1 MEFGPATWL
10 TARGG
15 SQLRDS
21 AGFSPASQYAAIPGG
36 HPNTV
41 VKLLEDC
48 IAPTALRQAEY
59 YSRGTA
65 LNQKTVFDF
74 AVVGG
79 GLVGLAT
86 AWSVRTK
93 FPDASILLME
103 KETDVASHQS
113 GRNSGVLHSGIYYK
127 PGSLKAQLVARG
139 RALLLDFCDRNGIKY
154 EICGKVI
161 LATNE
166 DEIPPLESLATRGKE
181 NGLEIKILNEEEIK
195 DVEPQA
201 AGIKAVWVPETGI
214 VDFIGVAKKLAASL
228 DEQGVQI
235 RLETKLVDLDDQGSD
250 LRLVTDHGEVRTRF
264 AVNCAGLFS
273 DQLARKAGTNPQLR
287 IIPFR
292 GEYFMLKPEAKHLV
306 KALIYPVADPRL
318 PFLGVH
324 LTRTTQ
330 GEVLV
335 GPNAVLAFK
344 REGYHAWD
352 FKFRDALD
360 WMTYPGFW
368 KFIAANVRPGVGEIL
383 KAWSKPTFARA
394 IQKLTPGITIG
405 DLLSTRAGVRAQA
418 VDTNGKLVDDFRF
431 ARSERWL
438 HVLNAP
444 SPAAT
449 ACFAI
454 GERIAEQIAD
464 AVN

>member
-1 MEFGPATWL
+1 
-10 TARGG
+10 
-15 SQLRDS
+15 
-21 AGFSPASQYAAIPGG
+21 
-36 HPNTV
+36 V
-41 VKLLEDC
+41 
-48 IAPTALRQAEY
+48 
-59 YSRGTA
+59 
-65 LNQKTVFDF
+65 LNKGTVFDF

-103 KETDVASHQS
+103 KEPEVATHQS

-127 PGSLKAQLVARG
+127 RGSLKSQLVARG
-139 RALLLDFCDRNGIKY
+139 RASLLDFCNQNGIKY
-154 EICGKVI
+154 ELCGKVI
-161 LATNE
+161 LATSE
-166 DEIPPLESLATRGKE
+166 DEIPQLESLAARGKE
-181 NGLEIKILNEEEIK
+181 NGLAIQILNEDEIK
-195 DVEPQA
+195 DIEPHA
-201 AGIKAVWVPETGI
+201 AGIKAVWVPQTGI
-214 VDFIGVAKKLAASL
+214 VDFTGVAKKLAARLS
-228 DEQGVQI
+228 EQGVQI
-235 RLETKLVDLDDQGSD
+235 RLGTKVIDLNDQGPDLKLVTN
-250 LRLVTDHGEVRTRF
+250 RGEIRARF

-273 DQLARKAGTNPQLR
+273 DRLARKAGTNSQLR

-292 GEYFMLKPEAKHLV
+292 GEYFMLKPEARHLV
-306 KALIYPVADPRL
+306 KGLIYPVADPRL

-344 REGYHAWD
+344 REGYHLWD
-352 FKFRDALD
+352 FKFQDVLD

-368 KFIAANVRPGVGEIL
+368 RFIAANARAGLGEML
-383 KAWSKPTFARA
+383 KAWSKPAFARA
-394 IQKLTPGITIG
+394 IQRLIPGITIV

-431 ARSERWL
+431 ARSEKWL

-449 ACFAI
+449 ACLAI
-454 GERIAEQIAD
+454 GDRIAEQIAD